1 MCASKSSSSSCNRS
15 SHRSVIFPSV
25 SRFLSTQL
33 LPRGEDGSGG
43 VWIRFSGCFVFSST
57 LARINQLSF
66 FFPSRLFNDERACR
80 RRASAVVYLRPRTK
94 AARNLRVAHTFPVF
108 SFPSD
113 VILLSVEIH
122 DTTRETS
129 FQSGE
134 FQPCVYYT
142 LFSRSSQGLRFFST
156 RRVESKWTL
165 YKLED
170 SNFSLDEKSSKERRI
185 STIGI
190 CLREERFTRE

>member
-66 FFPSRLFNDERACR
+66 FFPSRLFNDQRASR
-80 RRASAVVYLRPRTK
+80 RRASAVVYLRSRTK

-122 DTTRETS
+122 DTIRETS
-129 FQSGE
+129 FQISTLW
-134 FQPCVYYT
+134 YYT

-170 SNFSLDEKSSKERRI
+170 SNFSLDEKSSKETRI

>member
-1 MCASKSSSSSCNRS
+1 MRVEIFLFLLQPFFPPFRNFSKRQQVPLHSASSAGRGWKRGCVDSILRL
-15 SHRSVIFPSV
+15 F
-25 SRFLSTQL
+25 RFFLHL
-33 LPRGEDGSGG
+33 
-43 VWIRFSGCFVFSST
+43 F

-66 FFPSRLFNDERACR
+66 FFPSRLFNDQRASR

-122 DTTRETS
+122 DTIRETS
-129 FQSGE
+129 FQISTLW
-134 FQPCVYYT
+134 YYT

-170 SNFSLDEKSSKERRI
+170 SNFSLDEKSSKETRI

-190 CLREERFTRE
+190 CLREGRFTRE

>member
-1 MCASKSSSSSCNRS
+1 MCASKSSSSSCNSS

-66 FFPSRLFNDERACR
+66 FFPSRLFNDQRASR

-129 FQSGE
+129 FQISTLW
-134 FQPCVYYT
+134 YYT